1 MGRIPIGEQK
11 RMIRKKGITILILF
25 LLLCATGALNSQN
38 AKPEDATQ
46 SFEQLAAGAEAALEA
61 EQVPEAIRLYSRATA
76 LRPAW
81 SEGWWHLGT
90 LQFDS
95 GHFLE
100 ARNAFQHFVS
110 TEHREP
116 GPGFGMLGL
125 SEFQLKHYT
134 AALPALERSVSLG
147 LGSNPEFTH
156 SVLYHDGILNSF
168 LGRPEIA
175 IVRLILLANEIAAAH
190 PEAPKDAVLGDLQLL
205 DAFGVAALRKHELPS
220 EIPPA
225 QVPLVRKAGRA
236 QAFIALQDLVT
247 ARAEFKELLTLYPAE
262 PGVHYSYGVF
272 LLKEAPAEAIDEF
285 RRELEISPSD
295 AVTRIQLALQLE
307 RTGDFDQGLKY
318 ATAAVA
324 LAPKDFVAHVAC
336 SRLWLAKNKNE
347 QAVSEA
353 RIAVKLSPKSPDA
366 HFALSRAL
374 EATGRNAEAMRERT
388 EFQRLKAEADQTAGK
403 Q

>member
-1 MGRIPIGEQK
+1 
-11 RMIRKKGITILILF
+11 MIRRKRTTTLIVF
-25 LLLCATGALNSQN
+25 LTLCAPGALHPQST
-38 AKPEDATQ
+38 KSEDATS
-46 SFEQLAAGAEAALEA
+46 SFEQLSTRAEAALESDH
-61 EQVPEAIRLYSRATA
+61 VPEAIRLYSRATS
-76 LRPAW
+76 LRPNW

-90 LQFDS
+90 LLFDS
-95 GHFLE
+95 GRFLE

-110 TEHREP
+110 AEHREP

-125 SEFQLKHYT
+125 SEFQLKHYSV
-134 AALPALERSVSLG
+134 ALSALERSINLG

-168 LGRPEIA
+168 MGRPEIA
-175 IVRLILLANEIAAAH
+175 IARLILLANEIAAAH
-190 PEAPKDAVLGDLQLL
+190 PEAPKDAVLGDLQLV
-205 DAFGVAALRKHELPS
+205 DAFGIAALRRRELPS
-220 EIPPA
+220 DIPA
-225 QVPLVRKAGRA
+225 DRAPLVRKAGRA

-247 ARAEFKELLTLYPAE
+247 ARAEFKELVALYPSA
-262 PGVHYSYGVF
+262 PGVHYAYGVF

-285 RRELEISPSD
+285 RRELQISPSS

-324 LAPKDFVAHVAC
+324 LAPKDFVAHIAC
-336 SRLWLAKNKNE
+336 SRLWLDKDKKE
-347 QAVSEA
+347 QALSEA

-374 EATGRNAEAMRERT
+374 EAAGRNAEAVRERT
-388 EFQRLKAEADQTAGK
+388 EFQRLKAEADETAGK

>member
-1 MGRIPIGEQK
+1 MSR
-11 RMIRKKGITILILF
+11 RRNTAILIF
-25 LLLCATGALNSQN
+25 SLLLCGTGALHPQSETH
-38 AKPEDATQ
+38 EDATQ
-46 SFEQLAAGAEAALEA
+46 SFEQLASHAQAALDA
-61 EQVPEAIRLYSRATA
+61 EDVPEAIRLYSRATA
-76 LRPAW
+76 LRPTW

-147 LGSNPEFTH
+147 LGSNPDFTH
-156 SVLYHDGILNSF
+156 TVLYHDGILNSF

-175 IVRLILLANEIAAAH
+175 IARLILLANEIAAAH

-205 DAFGVAALRKHELPS
+205 DAFGIAALRRHALPS
-220 EIPPA
+220 EIPPS

-247 ARAEFKELLTLYPAE
+247 ARAEFKELLTLYPSQ

-272 LLKEAPAEAIDEF
+272 LLKEAPTEAIDEF

-324 LAPKDFVAHVAC
+324 LTPKDFVAHVAC
-336 SRLWLAKNKNE
+336 SRLWLDKDKKE
-347 QAVSEA
+347 QAISEA

-374 EATGRNAEAMRERT
+374 EAAGRNAEAVHERT